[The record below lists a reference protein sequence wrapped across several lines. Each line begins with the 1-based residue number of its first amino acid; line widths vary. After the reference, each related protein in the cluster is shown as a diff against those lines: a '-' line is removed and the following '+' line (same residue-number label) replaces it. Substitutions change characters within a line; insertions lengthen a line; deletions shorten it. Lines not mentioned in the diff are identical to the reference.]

1 MPKWI
6 SGLVCFL
13 CLIGVSP
20 AREPQTDSSVFKE
33 VREAAFGFLTASG
46 YQAMERYLPDDL
58 KAKLRDIEPEVLDG
72 YFAVLARLALAR
84 GSNVTAVEP
93 LTDPHPGLRLR
104 FAPNSWEDFQV
115 EDEKVTG
122 TSAQLDLSMK
132 YFRDGVEVGDSPFP
146 SRLVLG
152 MIQEQGTWRVQRI
165 VVTSPLNLFDNTAIY
180 NLGRSIVARNE
191 ASAVR
196 SIRWINS
203 SELDFADQNPSIGFT
218 CEIRGL
224 MTGPLEHVP
233 QEEVSGLRTTVLK
246 DGTRSGYRFAF
257 GGCSAAGKTYQ
268 VSAEPIRPGRSGDHS
283 YCSDQSGVIYV
294 SSSGSGEACL
304 KEKTPIR

>member
-1 MPKWI
+1 MPKCI
-6 SGLVCFL
+6 ICLVCFL

-20 AREPQTDSSVFKE
+20 AQEPQTDSSVFKE

-46 YQAMERYLPDDL
+46 YQAMERYLPDDIKT
-58 KAKLRDIEPEVLDG
+58 KARDIEPEVVDQW
-72 YFAVLARLALAR
+72 FAMLAQIAFAR
-84 GSNVTAVEP
+84 GSNVSGIEP
-93 LTDPHPGLRLR
+93 LKDPHTGLRLQL
-104 FAPNSWEDFQV
+104 APNSWEDLQV

-132 YFRDGVEVGDSPFP
+132 YFRDGVEVGDSPRP

-152 MIQEQGTWRVQRI
+152 MIQEQGTWRVRRI

-180 NLGRSIVARNE
+180 NLGRSIVARNQ
-191 ASAVR
+191 ASAVG
-196 SIRWINS
+196 SIRWITS
-203 SELDFADQNPSIGFT
+203 AELDFADQHPKIGFT
-218 CEIRGL
+218 CEIRAL
-224 MTGPLEHVP
+224 MSGPLEHVP